1 MGGLRVWGRTEIFLT
16 VWRFVK
22 SNVHILCFQLK
33 FLKCVEERGL
43 LSMGQR
49 KFMLCNLVEDR

>member
-1 MGGLRVWGRTEIFLT
+1 MGGVRVWDRTEIFLT

-33 FLKCVEERGL
+33 FFKSAWKREVCLVWVKGSLGCVI
-43 LSMGQR
+43 
-49 KFMLCNLVEDR
+49 